1 MKSSVKVLRSYKSGA
16 EIPTEFINT
25 ITVKFQV
32 NR

>member
-1 MKSSVKVLRSYKSGA
+1 MKSSMKVLRSYKSDA

-25 ITVKFQV
+25 STVKFQV